1 MRELEKTYSG
11 GGGELTQKKYKEG
24 GGTVGVRKLRNG
36 KAQGNNAIVTELL
49 KNGGQAL
56 VDWLWELL
64 KQVWRE

>member
-1 MRELEKTYSG
+1 M
-11 GGGELTQKKYKEG
+11 TQKKYKKG
-24 GGTVGVRKLRNG
+24 GGKVGVRKLRNG
-36 KAQGNNAIVTELL
+36 KAQGNNAIVAELL